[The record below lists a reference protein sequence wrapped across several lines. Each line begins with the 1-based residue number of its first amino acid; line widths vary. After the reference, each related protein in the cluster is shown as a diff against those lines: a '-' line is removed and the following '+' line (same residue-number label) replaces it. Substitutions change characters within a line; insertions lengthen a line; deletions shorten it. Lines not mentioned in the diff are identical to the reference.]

1 LASVDKSSKKPP
13 VRSAES
19 LTGRTIS
26 GMLWMAWGKGAHAV
40 LQLAVL
46 AALARVLYP
55 ADFGVV
61 SAALVVIGFSGIVS
75 HLGLGPAV
83 VQRPVLEPRHIDT
96 ALAASFILGLLLG
109 GVIWVGA
116 PTAASF
122 FRESRVEEVLRVLA
136 WVFPLQGLGTVS
148 ESLLKRELRF
158 RRLANIDVIAY
169 AAGYGAVGVGLA
181 LAGWGIWALVI
192 AHICQSLMKT
202 AMLLISEPPRLR
214 FRIERMAFRELMYFG
229 GGFTIAR
236 IANYLAVQG
245 DNLVVGRALGPVALG
260 IYGRAYQ
267 LMAAPAHGFGLV
279 VDAVLFPAMAKVQSD
294 KPRLATA
301 YRRGVALIALIVLP
315 VSGALMVVAPEVI
328 QFVLGP
334 RWTEVTIPFQILA
347 IGMLFRTSYKM
358 SDSLARSTGA
368 VYRRAWRQIVY
379 AALVIGG
386 AWVGGA
392 WGLAGVSWGVLAAVT
407 VNFLLMAHLSLEV
420 AEMRWRDFAGAHLPS
435 MALAAVVTPAVWAA
449 ATALRHWE
457 ASPSVI
463 VIVAAVITALTPLL
477 LVWSA
482 PSAFLGADGQW
493 MLGALRKFVKAR
505 GPGGSAALRSAAY
518 RPATTRETGA

>member
-1 LASVDKSSKKPP
+1 MAPSDQPSKKSQ
-13 VRSAES
+13 VRPAES

-26 GMLWMAWGKGAHAV
+26 GMLWMAWGKGAHAA

-55 ADFGVV
+55 SDFGVV

-83 VQRPVLEPRHIDT
+83 VQRPQLDERHTDT
-96 ALAASFILGLLLG
+96 ALASSVILGLLLG
-109 GVIWVGA
+109 GVIWLAA
-116 PTAASF
+116 PFAADF
-122 FRESRVEEVLRVLA
+122 FRENRIEQVLRVLA
-136 WVFPLQGLGTVS
+136 WVFPLQGLATVS

-169 AAGYGAVGVGLA
+169 AVGYGAVGVGLA
-181 LAGWGIWALVI
+181 LGGLGIWALVI
-192 AHICQSLMKT
+192 AHICQSLLKT
-202 AMLLISEPPRLR
+202 GMLLVSQPPALR
-214 FRIERMAFRELMYFG
+214 VRIERRAFRELMYFG

-245 DNLVVGRALGPVALG
+245 DNLVVGRVLGPAALG

-294 KPRLATA
+294 KPRLAAA

-315 VSGALMVVAPEVI
+315 VSGALLVVAPEVI
-328 QFVLGP
+328 RFVLGP
-334 RWTEVTIPFQILA
+334 RWTDVTIPFQILA

-379 AALVIGG
+379 AVLVMMG
-386 AWVGGA
+386 AWVGGT

-407 VNFLLMAHLSLEV
+407 VNFFLMAHLSLQV
-420 AEMRWRDFAGAHLPS
+420 AEMRWRDFARAHVAPI
-435 MALAAVVTPAVWAA
+435 ALTLVVTPVVWVA
-449 ATALRHWE
+449 ATALRQWH
-457 ASPSVI
+457 ASSAVI
-463 VIVAAVITALTPLL
+463 VVVAGALVAVTSIL

-482 PSAFLGADGQW
+482 PTAFLGADGQW
-493 MLGALRKFVKAR
+493 MLGALRKFVKTRRTPLPKSPAYKAVASTE
-505 GPGGSAALRSAAY
+505 PSA
-518 RPATTRETGA
+518 

>member
-1 LASVDKSSKKPP
+1 LAPVDRSSPEQQ
-13 VRSAES
+13 VRPTES
-19 LTGRTIS
+19 LTRRTIS
-26 GMLWMAWGKGAHAV
+26 GMLWMAWGKGAHAM

-55 ADFGVV
+55 SDFGVV

-83 VQRPVLEPRHIDT
+83 VQRPLLEPRHIDT
-96 ALAASFILGLLLG
+96 ALATSIVLGLLLG
-109 GVIWVGA
+109 GVIWLGA
-116 PTAASF
+116 PAAADF
-122 FRESRVEEVLRVLA
+122 FREERIEAVLRALA
-136 WVFPLQGLGTVS
+136 FVFPLQGLATLP

-158 RRLANIDVIAY
+158 RRLANLDVIAY
-169 AAGYGAVGVGLA
+169 AVGYGAVGIGLA
-181 LAGWGIWALVI
+181 LAGWGIWALVA
-192 AHICQSLMKT
+192 AHICQSLLKT
-202 AMLLISEPPRLR
+202 AMLLVSQPLSFRL
-214 FRIERMAFRELMYFG
+214 RIERRAFRELMYFG

-245 DNLVVGRALGPVALG
+245 DNLVVGRALGSVALG

-279 VDAVLFPAMAKVQSD
+279 VDAVLFPAMAKVQAD

-301 YRRGVALIALIVLP
+301 YRRGVALIALLVLP
-315 VSGALMVVAPEVI
+315 ASAALIVVAPEVI
-328 QFVLGP
+328 QAVLGS
-334 RWTEVTIPFQILA
+334 RWADVTIPFQILA

-379 AALVIGG
+379 AALVMTG

-392 WGLAGVSWGVLAAVT
+392 YGLAGVSWGVLAAVT
-407 VNFLLMAHLSLEV
+407 VNFLLMAHLSLQV
-420 AEMRWRDFAGAHLPS
+420 AEMRWREFARAHFPAV
-435 MALAAVVTPAVWAA
+435 ALTAVVTPAVWM
-449 ATALRHWE
+449 ATSALRHWHTS
-457 ASPSVI
+457 AFVI
-463 VIVAAVITALTPLL
+463 VIVAAAIVALTCGLL
-477 LVWSA
+477 IWSA

-493 MLGALRKFVKAR
+493 MLGALRKFASTKA
-505 GPGGSAALRSAAY
+505 PAAPRMPSSPPY
-518 RPATTRETGA
+518 EPVTRTETGT